1 MSHKKTVT
9 FTEDTKD
16 PPVAE
21 RCSCCGHRNIIPRIR
36 EMESCMECFN
46 QTCSE
51 CYTSMFICI
60 ECEQE
65 LLDSEA
71 VEQSPEDEE
80 YQEFSD
86 ENEPNFI
93 VGMIAAYF

>member
-1 MSHKKTVT
+1 
-9 FTEDTKD
+9 
-16 PPVAE
+16 
-21 RCSCCGHRNIIPRIR
+21 
-36 EMESCMECFN
+36 
-46 QTCSE
+46 
-51 CYTSMFICI
+51 MFICI

-65 LLDSEA
+65 LLDTEA